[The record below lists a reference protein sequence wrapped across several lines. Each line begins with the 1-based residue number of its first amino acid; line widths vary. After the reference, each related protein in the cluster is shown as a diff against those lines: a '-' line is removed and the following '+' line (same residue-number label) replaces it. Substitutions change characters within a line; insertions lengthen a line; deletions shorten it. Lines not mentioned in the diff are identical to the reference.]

1 MEGSGKILITTSR
14 RPNRRIRSFVKDLVS
29 VIPGSI
35 RVTRGHLSMKD
46 LALDAVNL
54 GASRVVI
61 VADRRGNPG
70 IIRSYSVVK
79 EGEGFKLEN
88 IVSFIVKG
96 VTLSRDRKTKTPD
109 NAARR
114 ANYLLVDSKL
124 LDPNTYDFADAIALA
139 FNGRLALHE
148 YKGTPVVVRPMPLDA
163 GTVEVN
169 FYFKNMIVG
178 PRIVL
183 TRPRQMIKKTTGG
196 AR

>member
-1 MEGSGKILITTSR
+1 LEENVKILVTTSR

-35 RVTRGHLSMKD
+35 RITRGHLSMKD
-46 LALDAVNL
+46 LALDAANL
-54 GASRVVI
+54 GASRVII

-96 VTLSRDRKTKTPD
+96 VTLSRDRKIKTPG
-109 NAARR
+109 NIAQR
-114 ANYLLVDSKL
+114 ADYLLVDPKL
-124 LDPNTYDFADAIALA
+124 LGPDTYDFADAIALA
-139 FNGRLALHE
+139 FNGRLTPHN
-148 YKGTPVVVRPMPLDA
+148 YKGTPVVVRPIPLDA
-163 GTVEVN
+163 GTVKVD
-169 FYFKNMIVG
+169 FYFENMIVG

-183 TRPRQMIKKTTGG
+183 ARPKQMIKKTGG
-196 AR
+196 AL